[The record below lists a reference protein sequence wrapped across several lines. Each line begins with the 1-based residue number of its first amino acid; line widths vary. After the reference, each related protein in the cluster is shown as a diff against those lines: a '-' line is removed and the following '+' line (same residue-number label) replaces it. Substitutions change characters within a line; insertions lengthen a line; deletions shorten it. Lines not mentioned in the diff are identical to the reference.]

1 MQPPGDSV
9 GLSNFGL
16 TFYRGGPLCQPTYNW
31 EMLVPGVCRALV
43 LTPADK
49 YTREGSFQPRLKLNP
64 GLVPTGLLPMWQMT
78 YGSATNRTSADV
90 VVELFSQICVGEGAA
105 TRSTAT
111 ATALPAKE
119 TFYQDLSRR
128 CQLGFYQCGLDFGA
142 KWGTNSHKFSLRFRI
157 GRDQHTTPG
166 RRRQPNI

>member
-1 MQPPGDSV
+1 
-9 GLSNFGL
+9 
-16 TFYRGGPLCQPTYNW
+16 
-31 EMLVPGVCRALV
+31 
-43 LTPADK
+43 
-49 YTREGSFQPRLKLNP
+49 
-64 GLVPTGLLPMWQMT
+64 MWQMK

-90 VVELFSQICVGEGAA
+90 VAELFSQIGVGEGAG

-111 ATALPAKE
+111 ATALPTKE

-142 KWGTNSHKFSLRFRI
+142 KWGTNSHQFSLRFRI

-166 RRRQPNI
+166 RRRQPKI